1 MENKQVTA
9 FTTKR
14 ELQVYS
20 RRRLNTFSCPLVY
33 TRGAFADHHDPGANR
48 DRVGNLA
55 AEPLLRAARRERGAA
70 NDPMERAPRRDG
82 SKRVLG
88 PVGGVRI

>member
-48 DRVGNLA
+48 DRVGN
-55 AEPLLRAARRERGAA
+55 
-70 NDPMERAPRRDG
+70 
-82 SKRVLG
+82 
-88 PVGGVRI
+88 